1 LHFQNIYFYLYL
13 FYYDLLQMLINF
25 INFINIIFHFHDYFE
40 KYHVNL
46 FHDQKYLNLQTIFLQ
61 YFIIYV
67 KIIMVV
73 DITMITIFIH
83 YEDQMFKKD
92 LSFIKMMFNYL
103 YISMVILNFFYL
115 SIIVNISNI
124 LMYLFNFLLFL
135 YL

>member
-1 LHFQNIYFYLYL
+1 
-13 FYYDLLQMLINF
+13 
-25 INFINIIFHFHDYFE
+25 
-40 KYHVNL
+40 
-46 FHDQKYLNLQTIFLQ
+46 
-61 YFIIYV
+61 
-67 KIIMVV
+67 MVV
-73 DITMITIFIH
+73 DIIMITIFIN

-135 YL
+135 